1 MDNFSAMNKSC
12 PLLRPEQSLRYNRIG
27 WYTWPDCIRGPAC
40 TRAVEQFHQNGGEDD
55 EKK

>member
-12 PLLRPEQSLRYNRIG
+12 PLLRPEQALRYNRIG